1 MGFILV
7 FPDNFLDII
16 IFKKNL
22 GKKDVFGS
30 KKRPFLRNSGFSQ
43 NQKSHEISKKFH
55 LTVGEIYWSKWSIFP
70 FFAYRTSGERHIY
83 FIS

>member
-16 IFKKNL
+16 IFKKKL

-43 NQKSHEISKKFH
+43 NQKSHIILDEKDAISP
-55 LTVGEIYWSKWSIFP
+55 GDRIFRLYCDINP
-70 FFAYRTSGERHIY
+70 YDIC
-83 FIS
+83 